1 MLIAYEDD
9 IIEWSKEQANLL
21 RSGNL
26 SAIDIEHIAEEIEDV
41 GKSEQRELANRM
53 VVLMTHLL
61 KWHFQP
67 ARQSSSWER
76 TIKEQRNSILRRLK
90 HTPSL
95 TKSLT
100 DEEWLAD
107 VWLDARLAAEK
118 ETQIDFDKFPNELMW
133 KIDTILT
140 DSWLP
145 NTY

>member
-67 ARQSSSWER
+67 ARQGSSWER

-90 HTPSL
+90 NTPSL
-95 TKSLT
+95 KKSLT

-107 VWLDARLAAEK
+107 IWLDARLAAEK

-145 NTY
+145 NTD